1 MNMPPPKQPTKES
14 ATSSVALPLDVQA
27 LIRELHRIHNAY
39 CDIVKKSFLEEEPD
53 SHQDYNKRVE
63 AYRAYLDVRQR
74 TNARLAEFGLRY
86 IYDQYKQRF
95 IFNPLPDVTKDLS

>member
-1 MNMPPPKQPTKES
+1 MSKQTPKPQAQES
-14 ATSSVALPLDVQA
+14 TSAIALPPDVLA
-27 LIRELHRIHNAY
+27 LIRELHRAYIQY
-39 CDIVKKSFLEEEPD
+39 CDAVKETFLEEDPHAHND
-53 SHQDYNKRVE
+53 FNRRVE

-74 TNARLAEFGLRY
+74 TNARLAEYGLRY